1 MLEWIK
7 VTIAMQ
13 QRVPFH
19 HAKRRDQTIH
29 SLANGMAAL
38 PQSSKILSGRQCQL
52 RAACREYLKSK
63 EIALNAMKGS
73 IVWNPLQY
81 LAKNY
86 VS

>member
-1 MLEWIK
+1 LLEWIK

-19 HAKRRDQTIH
+19 YAKRRNQTIY
-29 SLANGMAAL
+29 SLANRMAAL

-63 EIALNAMKGS
+63 KIALNSMKGS
-73 IVWNPLQY
+73 VVWNPLQD
-81 LAKNY
+81 LTKND